1 MPTTTLSV
9 SFLILLH
16 LYLKFMALAEDEN
29 QFIYNGFHG
38 ANLHL
43 DGDAQIHRNGLL
55 QLTNTSVRQSGH
67 AFYPLPIRFN
77 ASSSRLPQGL
87 SFSTN
92 FIFAMVYEIENYSGH
107 GIAFTISPSTNF
119 TKASPAQFLGLLNSN
134 NNGNTSNHL
143 LAIELDTV
151 NTTEFNDIN
160 DNHVGIDV
168 NSLESIVSA
177 PASYYSNSEGKN
189 ESLELASGDPMQ
201 VWIDY
206 DEVENLLNVTLAPI
220 QSQKPNQ
227 PLLSTHINLSSILLD
242 SMYVG
247 FSSATGM
254 FRGLPEEIILVDWVF
269 EKWKQGS
276 ILETSDPRLGRDYL
290 EEEMLLVLK
299 LGMLC
304 SQYNEAA
311 RPSMRQ
317 VMQYLD
323 GNVLLPDIPLHTT
336 GMGAFSVT
344 NEPSSEF
351 VASFPSSVS
360 KSSVQLMSIT
370 ESILNSG
377 R

>member
-77 ASSSRLPQGL
+77 ATSSRLPQGL

-177 PASYYSNSEGKN
+177 PASYYSNSEGKTK
-189 ESLELASGDPMQ
+189 
-201 VWIDY
+201 VW
-206 DEVENLLNVTLAPI
+206 
-220 QSQKPNQ
+220 S
-227 PLLSTHINLSSILLD
+227 
-242 SMYVG
+242 
-247 FSSATGM
+247 
-254 FRGLPEEIILVDWVF
+254 
-269 EKWKQGS
+269 
-276 ILETSDPRLGRDYL
+276 
-290 EEEMLLVLK
+290 
-299 LGMLC
+299 